1 VRSASHWTR
10 EARATDSLGDAIAG
24 VMVVVMMT
32 HPLPLR
38 MCVCESDV
46 VNGWIGMRSP
56 LTTTPERE
64 RGRELNNEIGS
75 QCFTETTYLKDQK
88 LLLRRHLVFL

>member
-1 VRSASHWTR
+1 MRSTSHWTR

-32 HPLPLR
+32 HPLPLC

-46 VNGWIGMRSP
+46 VSGWIGMRSP
-56 LTTTPERE
+56 LTTTPERDRE
-64 RGRELNNEIGS
+64 RETGNNEI
-75 QCFTETTYLKDQK
+75 
-88 LLLRRHLVFL
+88 